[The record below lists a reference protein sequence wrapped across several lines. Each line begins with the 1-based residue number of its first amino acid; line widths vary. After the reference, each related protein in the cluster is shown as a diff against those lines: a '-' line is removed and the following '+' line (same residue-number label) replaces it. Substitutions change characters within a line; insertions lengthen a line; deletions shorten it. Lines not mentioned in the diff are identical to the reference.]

1 MQCMKGSFSI
11 NDNFLFVSVKLS
23 TSIDVV
29 CEFRHMHMHVHVHVI
44 VYNSPRFAKICLIS
58 RHQQLML
65 HICSA
70 NIQCMYW

>member
-29 CEFRHMHMHVHVHVI
+29 CEFRHMHVHVHVI

-70 NIQCMYW
+70 NIQCMHW